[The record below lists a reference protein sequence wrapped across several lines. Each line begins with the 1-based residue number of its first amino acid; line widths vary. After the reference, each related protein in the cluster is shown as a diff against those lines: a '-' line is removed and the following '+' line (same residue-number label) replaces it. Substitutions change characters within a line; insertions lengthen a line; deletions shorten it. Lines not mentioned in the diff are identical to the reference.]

1 MAFGG
6 FNSQDEEMSEINITP
21 LVDVMLV
28 LLIVFMLAMPVF
40 TSSINVNLPKSTAQ
54 KMLEAPQIV
63 NLVVNEQGVY
73 FYQDGEVNLETLQQR
88 LSEGFAKNDKLVVTI
103 RADKKVSYE
112 YVANLLELVRKVGI
126 SKIGFVAEP
135 QAANAK

>member
-40 TSSINVNLPKSTAQ
+40 TSSVNINLPKSSQ
-54 KMLEAPQIV
+54 QRMIEAPEIV
-63 NLVVNEQGVY
+63 SLVVDQQGTYYYKDQAMSNE
-73 FYQDGEVNLETLQQR
+73 ELKNI
-88 LSEGFAKNDKLVVTI
+88 LSEEFQKNPDLVVTI
-103 RADKKVSYE
+103 RADQDASYKF
-112 YVANLLELVRKVGI
+112 VISLLDVVRSAGI
-126 SKIGFVAEP
+126 SKIGFVSEP
-135 QAANAK
+135 EKIN